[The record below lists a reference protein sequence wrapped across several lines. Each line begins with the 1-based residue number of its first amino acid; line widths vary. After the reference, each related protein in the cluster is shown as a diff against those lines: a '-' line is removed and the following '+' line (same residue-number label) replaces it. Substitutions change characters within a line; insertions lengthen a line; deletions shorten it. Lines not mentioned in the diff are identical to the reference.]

1 METHNQKIVPY
12 LWFDNQAEE
21 AVDFYINGL
30 EESRKGN
37 VVAYTEIGQEQHGQ
51 EPGSVMTIEFEVLGF
66 KMVAL
71 NGGPFFEFNP
81 SISFFVI
88 CRDQEEIR
96 AYWNHFSQG
105 AKILMPLE
113 SYDWS
118 ESYGWLQDKY
128 GVSWH
133 FMVEE
138 PVVTVDPIHPMLLF
152 TGQRHGQS
160 EEAMKFYTSIFDN
173 AEIEGILYYG
183 KENPYAKGK
192 VQHAQFLLE
201 GQGFMTMDSGE
212 EYDFAFNESISFLIN
227 CVNQEEI
234 DYYWNKLT
242 QKGEE
247 QPCGWLKD
255 RFGISW
261 QVTPKNLD
269 QLLGD
274 GQSTESKKAIETF
287 FKMKKIEIQKL
298 QEVKSGRSQ

>member
-51 EPGSVMTIEFEVLGF
+51 EPGAIMTIEFEVLGY

-88 CRDQEEIR
+88 CRDEEEIK

-152 TGQRHGQS
+152 TGQRHGLS
-160 EEAMKFYTSIFDN
+160 EDAMKFYTSVFGN

-183 KENPYAKGK
+183 NENPYAQGK
-192 VQHAQFLLE
+192 VQHAQFILE

-212 EYDFAFNESISFLIN
+212 EYDFAFNESVSFLIN
-227 CVNQEEI
+227 CENQQEI
-234 DYYWNKLT
+234 DYYWKKLT

-255 RFGISW
+255 QFGISW

-274 GQSTESKKAIETF
+274 GQSPESKKAIEAF
-287 FKMKKIEIQKL
+287 FNMKKIEIHKL
-298 QEVKSGRSQ
+298 QDVKAGKSH